1 MKKLKLS
8 QINKVS
14 NSKRI
19 RSIDKKIK
27 DFVELDSSFTLG
39 RKKPRDP
46 EKEAILNSFQN
57 K

>member
-8 QINKVS
+8 KIKKVS
-14 NSKRI
+14 NSARI

-27 DFVELDSSFTLG
+27 DFVESDSSFTRG

>member
-1 MKKLKLS
+1 MKRVKLS
-8 QINKVS
+8 KIKKIS
-14 NSKRI
+14 NSVRI

-27 DFVELDSSFTLG
+27 DFVELDTNFTQG

>member
-1 MKKLKLS
+1 MKKIKLS
-8 QINKVS
+8 KIKKVS
-14 NSKRI
+14 NRIRI

-27 DFVELDSSFTLG
+27 DFVESDSSFTRG

>member
-8 QINKVS
+8 QIKKVS

-27 DFVELDSSFTLG
+27 DFVESDSSFTRG